1 LHQTVVDRA
10 LGIGSVLILSS
21 DETMPQ
27 INLAKVPDPVNL
39 REKLRAAVEQAAVA
53 LERLYLTRQTNQRAV
68 EMETVAQVSAAAT
81 TLLDPNDLL
90 QAVVDLTRERF
101 DLYHAHIYLLDEEGQ
116 NLVLAAGAGEPGQI
130 MKARGHAIPLGREHS
145 LVARAARNKEGVIS
159 NDVTQEPDFL
169 PNPLLPDTKSEL
181 ALPLVVGDR
190 MIGVLDVQATI
201 TGRFTED
208 DVRVQTALADQIA
221 VAVENARAYQEQ
233 QQTAQRLREVDRLKS
248 QFLANMSH
256 ELRTPL
262 NSIIGYAEV
271 LIDGIDGDLSEEAV
285 EDVEAI
291 HSGGKHLLSII
302 NDILDLAKIEAGQM
316 RIDRREANLMQVME
330 EVHNTCAILAENKG
344 IELNIEPLNDI
355 PAVAGD
361 PVRMRQI
368 ILNLV
373 NNAIKFTEQGEVRVE
388 LEYDQ
393 DRQVI
398 VRVKDSG
405 IGMTPDEMKGLFQQF
420 HQVDGSATRRAGGT
434 GLGLVITRHLIHMH
448 GGEIYVESEK
458 GAGSTFWFTLPIS
471 KRITQTTPV
480 MN

>member
-1 LHQTVVDRA
+1 
-10 LGIGSVLILSS
+10 
-21 DETMPQ
+21 
-27 INLAKVPDPVNL
+27 
-39 REKLRAAVEQAAVA
+39 
-53 LERLYLTRQTNQRAV
+53 
-68 EMETVAQVSAAAT
+68 
-81 TLLDPNDLL
+81 
-90 QAVVDLTRERF
+90 
-101 DLYHAHIYLLDEEGQ
+101 LDEEGQ

-130 MKARGHAIPLGREHS
+130 MKTIGHTIPLGREHS
-145 LVARAARNKEGVIS
+145 LVARAARTRQGVIS

-169 PNPLLPDTKSEL
+169 PHPLLPETKSEL
-181 ALPLVVGDR
+181 ALPLIVGDR
-190 MIGVLDVQATI
+190 VIGVLDVQASI
-201 TGRFTED
+201 TGRFTGED
-208 DVRVQTALADQIA
+208 MRVKTALADQIA

-233 QQTAQRLREVDRLKS
+233 EQTAHRLREVDRLKS

-271 LIDGIDGDLSEEAV
+271 LIDGIDGDLSAEAV
-285 EDVEAI
+285 EDVETI

-316 RIDRREANLMQVME
+316 RIDRRESNLMQVMQ

-398 VRVKDSG
+398 VRVKDTG
-405 IGMTPDEMKGLFQQF
+405 IGMTSDEMNGLFQQF
-420 HQVDGSATRRAGGT
+420 HQVDGSMVRRPAAPAEPAWGWSSPAT
-434 GLGLVITRHLIHMH
+434 
-448 GGEIYVESEK
+448 
-458 GAGSTFWFTLPIS
+458 
-471 KRITQTTPV
+471 
-480 MN
+480 